1 MLSLSDEHV
10 SFRFEDGLK
19 RLSQMDDYENM
30 FELLDA
36 EDVAYQ
42 FREQDL
48 LQQNNVPLTKS
59 RTRKNVSNVQYVKM
73 IKVAISAT
81 GEYTAAFGSSYLAW
95 REILEVVTSVSRIFN
110 LELGVRLQLV
120 SGPTTVYSDSIND
133 PFDNYDIGQC
143 VVANQNVLDT
153 VYGKNAYDLGHIFT
167 TDTAGGA
174 AQTGGILY
182 AKLKAMGASGIP
194 KPFGE
199 PFSVDYVAHEM
210 GHQLGADHIF
220 NGIRCPKDTRNKHYS
235 YEPGSGST
243 IMSYAGLCKQDDI
256 QLHPDPYFNNNSY
269 IQIQNTLIKADFLDS
284 LPTSNHYPQ
293 ALVDNHVYTIPVQ
306 TPFRL
311 VGSGFDQDN
320 DPLTYCWEQIDL
332 DTTRA
337 LTIDDQTKDSPLF
350 RSYAHG
356 RDTFRY
362 FPNFDYLLDKNNSI
376 GELLPKYERTMN
388 FTLTV
393 RDQRG
398 GVDFADVSINVTNQ
412 SDRFHIIYPNKFES
426 ISAGDTATVRWNL
439 GKTSRNPIDC
449 QAVNILLSIDGGYSF
464 QHELALNVLNDGEA
478 VVDIPNVSTS
488 KARIMVEAADNI
500 FFNISENDFE
510 IK

>member
-1 MLSLSDEHV
+1 MKPVYILIFLPIILTACAEKSGESASSELGSPELILSEESWSTPKKSDSLLLASKRGEEAILKELSEAGFDKLRNEQYNTFSAKLPFRDSFPEFIFTPYNILSDSLQRQFPEIKFYQGSSRSDPLNTVMLSLSDEHV

-59 RTRKNVSNVQYVKM
+59 RTRKSVSNVQYVKM

-182 AKLKAMGASGIP
+182 AKLK
-194 KPFGE
+194 
-199 PFSVDYVAHEM
+199 V
-210 GHQLGADHIF
+210 
-220 NGIRCPKDTRNKHYS
+220 
-235 YEPGSGST
+235 
-243 IMSYAGLCKQDDI
+243 
-256 QLHPDPYFNNNSY
+256 YF
-269 IQIQNTLIKADFLDS
+269 
-284 LPTSNHYPQ
+284 Q
-293 ALVDNHVYTIPVQ
+293 ALLKLFFSASH
-306 TPFRL
+306 FRWTMSPTKW
-311 VGSGFDQDN
+311 GIS
-320 DPLTYCWEQIDL
+320 WERI
-332 DTTRA
+332 
-337 LTIDDQTKDSPLF
+337 
-350 RSYAHG
+350 
-356 RDTFRY
+356 TF
-362 FPNFDYLLDKNNSI
+362 L
-376 GELLPKYERTMN
+376 M
-388 FTLTV
+388 
-393 RDQRG
+393 
-398 GVDFADVSINVTNQ
+398 A
-412 SDRFHIIYPNKFES
+412 
-426 ISAGDTATVRWNL
+426 
-439 GKTSRNPIDC
+439 
-449 QAVNILLSIDGGYSF
+449 
-464 QHELALNVLNDGEA
+464 
-478 VVDIPNVSTS
+478 
-488 KARIMVEAADNI
+488 
-500 FFNISENDFE
+500 
-510 IK
+510 